1 MIFLTWGGEL
11 GTGFGNYF
19 VASGASDKTG
29 WQSKQSFCIVFSPA
43 HLLHLRFF
51 GLAFLFYGVF
61 FCVFLAF
68 SGFRFRVP
76 MGYINW
82 KSRSLWLASK
92 WSWSW
97 LWNLLDWRPRAPTTT
112 VFASCLTPCRPL
124 VLLPMLNPLRT
135 YRSTKCS
142 RRSAI
147 NCGHGCLKV
156 DRSLDWRRKSACP
169 ICGSPPPLC
178 LAAFHLEK

>member
-1 MIFLTWGGEL
+1 VGSLEL
-11 GTGFGNYF
+11 
-19 VASGASDKTG
+19 ASVIILWPVERAIRQAGKVNKVFALFFHQPT
-29 WQSKQSFCIVFSPA
+29 FCIFASSGSHFFFMVF
-43 HLLHLRFF
+43 
-51 GLAFLFYGVF
+51 F

-124 VLLPMLNPLRT
+124 VLLSMLNPLRT